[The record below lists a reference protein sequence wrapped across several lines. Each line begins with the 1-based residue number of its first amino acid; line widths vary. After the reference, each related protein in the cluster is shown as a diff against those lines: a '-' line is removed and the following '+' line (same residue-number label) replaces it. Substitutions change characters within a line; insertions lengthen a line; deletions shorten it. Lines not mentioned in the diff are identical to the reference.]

1 MYDYCIRNGLIVD
14 GTGGKPYHADICIE
28 NGIIAEITDS
38 PLQPSRHEID
48 AAGKVVS
55 PGFIDIH
62 CHSDLTR
69 RTDNSAENKLYQGVT
84 MELGGNCGLSIVPAP
99 REEPAHD
106 TFVRNILQVLPVTY
120 TPDRYG
126 LCDVNDYARFM
137 EEVKGPIH
145 MGTLVGHN
153 ALRAYVVGYE
163 KRDATP
169 EEMTQMKT
177 LLGEMLKQG
186 AFGLSLGLVYS
197 PGIFCKTEELVEL
210 AMVVKEHNG
219 MLAVHMRDESD
230 HIFEAMDEIFHVAK
244 RSGVHLHISHV
255 KLMGKANWGLAS
267 SVLEKIEQAKQ
278 DGLCITADQ
287 YPYDASSTGL
297 SRTVPGWAHA
307 GGTEAMLERLRD
319 PALLPKIK
327 VEMQEEIEHRGGA
340 DCIRISNTNQHLPE
354 IEDCTLDVIAKLW
367 DMPYVDAAVKI
378 LLTCGGSAGV
388 ISHSISPEDM
398 KKIMEQR
405 WICVGSD
412 GATYKYSEVEKE
424 GRPHRRSFGTFPVF
438 LETVRE
444 SQMMP
449 LEAAVYKITG
459 CPAKAL
465 NLKDRG
471 ILKPGNHADITIF
484 DFEAIKDRSTY
495 NKPGVKPSG
504 IEYVFV
510 SGEPALWRG
519 AATGTKKGVFIKK
532 GED

>member
-14 GTGGKPYHADICIE
+14 GTGETPYYADLCIE
-28 NGIIAEITDS
+28 NGRIAEITDS
-38 PLQPSRHEID
+38 PLQPSKHEIN

-84 MELGGNCGLSIVPAP
+84 MEIGGNCGLSIVPAP

-106 TFVRNILQVLPVTY
+106 TFVRNILQTLPVTY

-126 LCDVNDYARFM
+126 LYDVKDYVRFM
-137 EEVKGPIH
+137 EDVKGPIH

-169 EEMTQMKT
+169 EEMAQMKT

-230 HIFEAMDEIFHVAK
+230 HIFEAMDEIFYVAK

-267 SVLEKIEQAKQ
+267 KVLEKIEQAKE

-287 YPYDASSTGL
+287 YP
-297 SRTVPGWAHA
+297 
-307 GGTEAMLERLRD
+307 
-319 PALLPKIK
+319 
-327 VEMQEEIEHRGGA
+327 
-340 DCIRISNTNQHLPE
+340 
-354 IEDCTLDVIAKLW
+354 
-367 DMPYVDAAVKI
+367 
-378 LLTCGGSAGV
+378 
-388 ISHSISPEDM
+388 
-398 KKIMEQR
+398 
-405 WICVGSD
+405 
-412 GATYKYSEVEKE
+412 
-424 GRPHRRSFGTFPVF
+424 
-438 LETVRE
+438 
-444 SQMMP
+444 
-449 LEAAVYKITG
+449 
-459 CPAKAL
+459 
-465 NLKDRG
+465 
-471 ILKPGNHADITIF
+471 
-484 DFEAIKDRSTY
+484 
-495 NKPGVKPSG
+495 
-504 IEYVFV
+504 
-510 SGEPALWRG
+510 
-519 AATGTKKGVFIKK
+519 
-532 GED
+532 